1 MKMYSFIYCNVYIL
15 IQFSLMFC
23 VWSFDD
29 TNLTRLRKE
38 VKMNGNDGSLFN
50 FDPKSMDLHKYLL
63 NVHVPAVLKY
73 GRKKKG
79 SV

>member
-1 MKMYSFIYCNVYIL
+1 M
-15 IQFSLMFC
+15 
-23 VWSFDD
+23 
-29 TNLTRLRKE
+29 E

-50 FDPKSMDLHKYLL
+50 FDAKTMDWHQYLL